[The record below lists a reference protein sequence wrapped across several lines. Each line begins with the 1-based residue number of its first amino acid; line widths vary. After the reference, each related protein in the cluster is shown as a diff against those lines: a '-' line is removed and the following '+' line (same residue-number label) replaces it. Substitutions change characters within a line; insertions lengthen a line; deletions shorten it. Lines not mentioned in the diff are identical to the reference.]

1 MNTIAEIKKVRDQK
15 YNDLLTACRVFF
27 AFSDEQFHANKTP
40 LKEGEKYVSMGAG
53 GYFPKS
59 EFDNYINGSK
69 EIKKWFS
76 KAVKDCKGARR
87 ANIVYELGNYECFY
101 TGDIDEAVDALGKEY
116 TREEV
121 LKVYREELE
130 KETATA

>member
-1 MNTIAEIKKVRDQK
+1 MTTIHDLKKQRDQK

-27 AFSDEQFHANKTP
+27 AFSDEQFHKNKTP

-69 EIKKWFS
+69 AIKKWFS
-76 KAVKDCKGARR
+76 KAVKECKGARR